1 LARYRERLCTF
12 NDDIQGTAVVTAG
25 TLLAAVNV
33 TGMPLK
39 DHRIAVLGAGSAGI
53 GISSLLLKAMLA
65 DGLSE
70 QEARSRFYL
79 VDRAGLLVDGMDG
92 ILEFQRPFAQ
102 PRAATSAWRL
112 QQPGRIGLVDVARN
126 AHPTVLIGVSGQ
138 PDAFSEEIIRTI
150 AKATPRPIIFPL
162 SNPTSRCEATPDD
175 LMCWTAGQAVIG
187 TGSPFPPVM
196 RDGVSV
202 RIDQTNNAY
211 VFPGIGLGS
220 IAARARRISDPMLMA
235 AARALASLS
244 PSRTNRQANLL
255 PPVTDLREISYH
267 VAHAVAL
274 QAQKDR
280 LAEVSGEHEI
290 ASRIR
295 AKMWTP
301 VYRPYRRLHN

>member
-1 LARYRERLCTF
+1 
-12 NDDIQGTAVVTAG
+12 
-25 TLLAAVNV
+25 
-33 TGMPLK
+33 
-39 DHRIAVLGAGSAGI
+39 
-53 GISSLLLKAMLA
+53 
-65 DGLSE
+65 
-70 QEARSRFYL
+70 
-79 VDRAGLLVDGMDG
+79 
-92 ILEFQRPFAQ
+92 
-102 PRAATSAWRL
+102 
-112 QQPGRIGLVDVARN
+112 
-126 AHPTVLIGVSGQ
+126 
-138 PDAFSEEIIRTI
+138 
-150 AKATPRPIIFPL
+150 
-162 SNPTSRCEATPDD
+162 
-175 LMCWTAGQAVIG
+175 
-187 TGSPFPPVM
+187 M